1 MRPMR
6 LAAPARSRPVRWGL
20 LLLWTG
26 LLAILGVLGVGVEI
40 SRRYAYALAYPG
52 CSGPHRTP
60 DDVGIMG
67 YQQVTFASQAGRAAN
82 PDRFRLTAWW
92 LPSQNRAAV
101 ILFPGIGQSR
111 DGMLDQGALL
121 ARRGYGVL
129 FTEPRSC
136 ANPDLPFTAGY
147 LEVSDVAGALA
158 FVQTQPEVDAQRIGV
173 LGFSVGGATA
183 ILGAAQLEDIQAVVA
198 EGNFYNLGHDIANT
212 GGKNSLLQSFYYHTI
227 LFFYR
232 YYTGVDARL
241 VSPADAIA
249 KISPRPVLL
258 IFGEYEAEDGRA
270 HDQFAA
276 AGEPKSLWIA
286 PGLGHGGYI
295 QTWPAEYEARVIG
308 FFDEALL
315 R

>member
-1 MRPMR
+1 
-6 LAAPARSRPVRWGL
+6 
-20 LLLWTG
+20 
-26 LLAILGVLGVGVEI
+26 LGVGVEI
-40 SRRYAYALAYPG
+40 SRRYAHALVYPG

-60 DDVGIMG
+60 DDIGIMG
-67 YQQVTFASQAGRAAN
+67 YQQVTFGSQAGRADFGELSRAAN
-82 PDRFRLTAWW
+82 LDRFRLTAWW

-121 ARRGYGVL
+121 ARHGYGVL
-129 FTEPRSC
+129 FTEPHSC

-147 LEVSDVAGALA
+147 LEVSEVAGALA
-158 FVQTQPEVDAQRIGV
+158 FVQAQPEVDAQRIGV

-198 EGNFYNLGHDIANT
+198 EGNFYNLGHDIANI
-212 GGKNSLLQSFYYHTI
+212 GGNNSLLQSFYSHTI

-241 VSPADAIA
+241 VSPIDAIA

-258 IFGEYEAEDGRA
+258 IFGEYEVEDGRA
-270 HDQFAA
+270 HEQFAA
-276 AGEPKSLWIA
+276 AGQPKALWIV

-295 QTWPAEYEARVIG
+295 QTWPEEYEAQVIS